1 MGPTLKV
8 DSLLRLPYGCG
19 EQNMVNF
26 APSIYIVKYLS
37 SVEQLSE
44 SIENKAKNIMRTG
57 NELDNYKLSNFEERC
72 DFPFY
77 IHDSYTGVGVQLELR
92 AWEFNSARVTLHS
105 STRIQDT
112 KTEQIITTQALR
124 TAQPP
129 DTKTQKPT
137 KWDKGNVL
145 PTKCNRTN
153 LWGLEV
159 ITKIIRPSNVNESK
173 R

>member
-1 MGPTLKV
+1 MLWPLRVDLSETDWSTNFAKRFHIYVSATAPQSLFHVTFFWVLGDLMGPTLKV

-26 APSIYIVKYLS
+26 APSIYIMKYLS

-57 NELDNYKLSNFEERC
+57 NELDNIINYFEERC

-92 AWEFNSARVTLHS
+92 AWEFNSALVTLHS
-105 STRIQDT
+105 ST
-112 KTEQIITTQALR
+112 KTLKQ
-124 TAQPP
+124 
-129 DTKTQKPT
+129 
-137 KWDKGNVL
+137 
-145 PTKCNRTN
+145 
-153 LWGLEV
+153 
-159 ITKIIRPSNVNESK
+159 SK
-173 R
+173 